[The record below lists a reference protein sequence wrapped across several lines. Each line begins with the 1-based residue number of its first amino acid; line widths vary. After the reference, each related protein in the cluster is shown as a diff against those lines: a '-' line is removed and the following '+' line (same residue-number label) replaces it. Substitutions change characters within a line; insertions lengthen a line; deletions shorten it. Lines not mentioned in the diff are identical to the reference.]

1 VLNLFHDKWAAMVA
15 APWQCSWE
23 DFSTGSKAH
32 IYGMFPGY
40 FLSAYVLG
48 VRWEDGVPI
57 DKKLLIEPHLGGLN
71 EVSGKVVTESG
82 VVPVT
87 WKQNTSGGLDF
98 TFTVPAGVTATL
110 SIPAGPEKKFTLN
123 SVPATGKSVGERYQF
138 ILVPGDYIGTAN

>member
-1 VLNLFHDKWAAMVA
+1 
-15 APWQCSWE
+15 
-23 DFSTGSKAH
+23 
-32 IYGMFPGY
+32 
-40 FLSAYVLG
+40 
-48 VRWEDGVPI
+48 
-57 DKKLLIEPHLGGLN
+57 LN